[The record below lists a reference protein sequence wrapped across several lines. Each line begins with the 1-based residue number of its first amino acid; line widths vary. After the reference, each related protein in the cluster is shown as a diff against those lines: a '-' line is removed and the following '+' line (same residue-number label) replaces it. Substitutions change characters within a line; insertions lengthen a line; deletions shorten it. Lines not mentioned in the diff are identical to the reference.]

1 MDIIMSN
8 AGKLEIFP
16 LVKFIWKQHHH
27 QEFNSMMFIIN
38 SKIGVNISCNLFS
51 WEEMSWIH
59 DVPKL

>member
-38 SKIGVNISCNLFS
+38 SKIGVNMSCNLFS
-51 WEEMSWIH
+51 
-59 DVPKL
+59 